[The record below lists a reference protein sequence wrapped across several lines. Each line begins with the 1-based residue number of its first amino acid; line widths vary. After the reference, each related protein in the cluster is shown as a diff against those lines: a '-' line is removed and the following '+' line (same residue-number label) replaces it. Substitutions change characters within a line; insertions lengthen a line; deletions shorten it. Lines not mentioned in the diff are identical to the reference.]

1 MKKLSLLACLLP
13 SDMHPWRFAAFC
25 GATLTLL
32 SCQPADREVQESRS
46 KATTPTASSY
56 DLEVTFEG
64 LIGFAPSKDSSG
76 KPVLWALFP
85 DAEYPPPHKD
95 TEVAALKD
103 KAPPCA
109 TQEEPKAADFL
120 NAYPPHL
127 AAMRI
132 RNSVL
137 SINGTPVTTSILL
150 IKGRDVRLA
159 TGTQLASI
167 GSLPL
172 LVSADEIAP
181 IKGGKPAAYPN
192 FDKVKSGL
200 LDDKYSALTGNPALA
215 ARVLINFGDK
225 ISEQQMTCK
234 GQLVLHGL
242 TQPTGKCEGS
252 ASFAESVTVKQ
263 SGLKNTVS
271 LTLAPS
277 KDIYEVGPDGSGL
290 PVTIEFVNFVA
301 DAIADP
307 NFDHCTLSHLHP
319 KSFRWYYRLLN
330 TPTAKGDCS
339 DNYYPCDPTTGTGPH
354 GGTKCP
360 QKALVE

>member
-13 SDMHPWRFAAFC
+13 SDMRPSRSAAFC
-25 GATLTLL
+25 GAILALL
-32 SCQPADREVQESRS
+32 SCQPAPHRVQESRE
-46 KATTPTASSY
+46 ATPTASTY
-56 DLEVTFEG
+56 NLEVEFEG
-64 LIGFAPSKDSSG
+64 LIGFAPSKDSNG

-85 DAEYPPPHKD
+85 DAEFPPPYKD
-95 TEVAALKD
+95 SDVLALKD

-132 RNSVL
+132 RNAVL

-159 TGTQLASI
+159 TGTPLASI
-167 GSLPL
+167 GSLPR
-172 LVSADEIAP
+172 LVSAEELAP
-181 IKGGKPAAYPN
+181 IKGGQPADYPN
-192 FDKVKSGL
+192 FDKVKPGL

-215 ARVLINFGDK
+215 ARVLINFGDT
-225 ISEQQMTCK
+225 ISEQQMKCNGTP
-234 GQLVLHGL
+234 VLHGL
-242 TQPTGKCEGS
+242 TQPTGACEGS
-252 ASFAESVTVKQ
+252 ASFAESVTVVQ
-263 SGLKNTVS
+263 GGLKDPVS
-271 LTLAPS
+271 ITLAPS
-277 KDIYEVGPDGSGL
+277 KDTYEVGPDGSGQ
-290 PVTIEFVNFVA
+290 PVKIEFVNFMA

-307 NFDHCTLSHLHP
+307 NFDHCTQIHRHP

-330 TPTAKGDCS
+330 TPTTKGDCS
-339 DNYYPCDPTTGTGPH
+339 DNYYPCDPPPGRGTA